1 MKPVLPVS
9 AASRRALYL
18 LGLLAA
24 VKAAGLV
31 LLATGVA
38 AGVAG
43 LAAGGPDW
51 RWVFANGIAGAVLRS
66 LAVWGTETV
75 SQRAAAGVKEEL
87 RASLTK
93 RALNDGG
100 NVPGMGSGALSVLI
114 TRGLD
119 GLDNY
124 YAKYL
129 PALVTCAVVP
139 LLVGLRILSADW
151 LSAVVVVLTVPLV
164 PVFMIL
170 IGLHTGDKTAAAV
183 DALNRLSDNMLELAK
198 GLPVLVGLGRAKAQ
212 TRALRDVA
220 ENYRIRTL
228 ETLRIAFLSALALEL
243 IATISV
249 ALVAVVIGVRLVNG
263 SMSLELGLLA
273 LILAPECYQP
283 LRDLGTAHHA
293 SEDGLEALKRTNA
306 VLDAPAAAPLVPVAA
321 TGAGAGTFSGPQ
333 TLSGPPL
340 SVVGLTIRY
349 AGRPRPA
356 VSGLSFEVPVGS
368 IAALTGSSG
377 SGKTSV
383 LETLAGLRRNG
394 GDTTL
399 EGSVTGVDRAG
410 IAWIPQHPVLVEDT
424 TAEEIALYSGLGPG
438 EEGQQAAASAL
449 AAIGALHLLETRTAD
464 LSPGEQRRVAVAR
477 ALARIACQPQVRVLL
492 ADEPTAHLDAAS
504 AAAVIRALK
513 NLRGTV
519 TVLLVAHDRAAA
531 AIADTLIPVDTG
543 LPGETGFA
551 AAHLPAASPQAA
563 APALPAGTGPGFP
576 ADGGTGLGAEHTDV
590 RWQDE
595 LAETESHPVHQPLW
609 KNLLVLRP
617 WSPQFL
623 LALLLGTGAT
633 LFAVSLTSLS
643 GWLIVRA
650 NEQPPIMLLLTAI
663 VGVRFFGIGRAVLRY
678 LERLRLHDA
687 VFRATNAIR
696 IRLWNGL
703 LQRPEGW
710 RRLARGGGALE
721 RLVGDVDELRDIAPR
736 VVFAPLTGFFTAVAA
751 CIATG
756 LLLPEALGVQILVC
770 VVGLVIAPLVAVGAD
785 AAARAATVRLQSRS
799 MAAMARLLD
808 AASDLEANSSAAP
821 VFARQRELDAR
832 ASAAVRRSAWAQGL
846 ANALTALSCSL
857 GALYVLTVA
866 GNIPATV
873 AAVVVLMQLA
883 LIEAFVAVNGSI
895 QQFFAWRTL
904 GDKVLPDLGTDTVDP
919 DPDLDPDADTDSAD
933 RAPVPAVDSV
943 ELRGISYTYPGEET
957 PVFEDLDLDL
967 RRGSWLAVTGPSGS
981 GKSTLL
987 GVLLGFLT
995 PQEGSF
1001 LINGRA
1007 AATLPPAARRMAWCP
1022 QEAHLFDSTLRGNLL
1037 LARDRRLAP
1046 TEAEM
1051 VAALR
1056 AVGLGPFLA
1065 GLPEGLD
1072 TRVGG
1077 GGHFLSGGQRQRL
1090 AVARALLTEADVVLL
1105 DEPTAH
1111 LDAEA
1116 GEQLM
1121 ADLAAGLRGKSVVVV
1136 THNPAD
1142 AAWCQRRIVL
1152 GQPVCAAS
1160 HS

>member
-43 LAAGGPDW
+43 LAAGDPDW

-93 RALNDGG
+93 RALDDGG

-220 ENYRIRTL
+220 ENYRVRTL

-306 VLDAPAAAPLVPVAA
+306 VLDAPPAEPLVPEAADNAVAGLP
-321 TGAGAGTFSGPQ
+321 GALA
-333 TLSGPPL
+333 LSGPPL
-340 SVVGLTIRY
+340 SVGGLTIRY

-356 VSGLSFEVPVGS
+356 VSNLSFEVPAGS

-383 LETLAGLRRNG
+383 LETLAGLRRSG
-394 GDTTL
+394 GDTVL
-399 EGSVTGVDRAG
+399 EGSVTGVDRTG

-424 TAEEIALYSGLGPG
+424 AAEEIALYSGLGPG
-438 EEGQQAAASAL
+438 EEGRQAAANAL
-449 AAIGALHLLETRTAD
+449 AAIGALHLLESRTAD

-477 ALARIACQPQVRVLL
+477 ALARIACQPRVRVLL

-513 NLRGTV
+513 DLRGTV
-519 TVLLVAHDRAAA
+519 TVLLVAHDAAAA
-531 AIADTLIPVDTG
+531 AIADTLIPVDAG
-543 LPGETGFA
+543 MSNLA
-551 AAHLPAASPQAA
+551 AASGTAPVAAPPGNAPAAATPAASSVTGDAA
-563 APALPAGTGPGFP
+563 EPAP
-576 ADGGTGLGAEHTDV
+576 V

-633 LFAVSLTSLS
+633 LFAVALTSLS

-687 VFRATNAIR
+687 VFRATNTIR

-736 VVFAPLTGFFTAVAA
+736 VVFAPITGFFTAVAA

-808 AASDLEANSSAAP
+808 AAADLEANSSAAP
-821 VFARQRELDAR
+821 VFARQQELDAR

-846 ANALTALSCSL
+846 ANALTALACSL
-857 GALYVLTVA
+857 GSLYVLTVA

-895 QQFFAWRTL
+895 QQFTAWRTL
-904 GDKVLPDLGTDTVDP
+904 GDKVLPDLGTDTVEA
-919 DPDLDPDADTDSAD
+919 DADMDAGGRT
-933 RAPVPAVDSV
+933 PVPAVDTV
-943 ELRGISYTYPGEET
+943 ELRGISYTYPGEKT

-995 PQEGSF
+995 PQEGTF
-1001 LINGRA
+1001 RINGRA

-1037 LARDRRLAP
+1037 LARDRSQAP
-1046 TEAEM
+1046 TEEEM
-1051 VAALR
+1051 AAALR

-1121 ADLAAGLRGKSVVVV
+1121 ADLSAGLRGKSVVVV

-1142 AAWCQRRIVL
+1142 AAWCSRRIVL
-1152 GQPVCAAS
+1152 GQQICTQS
-1160 HS
+1160 HC